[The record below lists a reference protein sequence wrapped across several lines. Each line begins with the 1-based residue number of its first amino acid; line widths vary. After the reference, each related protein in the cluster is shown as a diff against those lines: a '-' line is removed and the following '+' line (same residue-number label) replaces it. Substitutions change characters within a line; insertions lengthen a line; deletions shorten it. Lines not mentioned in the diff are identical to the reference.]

1 MKLLINDAN
10 ILIDIV
16 KLEIVEA
23 FFALDFDLHTTDF
36 VLTELKEYQQEILVS
51 THLSIITTESAEDF
65 SSIFNLQELN
75 KGLSFEDCSVWYYTR
90 KLNGTLITGDGAL
103 RKKALLAGLDVK
115 GIIFILEQIKIQKKF
130 PIALCVEKLEA
141 LKLLNYRLP
150 MLEIDKRL
158 EEWRNE

>member
-1 MKLLINDAN
+1 M
-10 ILIDIV
+10 
-16 KLEIVEA
+16 
-23 FFALDFDLHTTDF
+23 
-36 VLTELKEYQQEILVS
+36 
-51 THLSIITTESAEDF
+51 SIITTESAEDF
-65 SSIFNLQELN
+65 SSILSLLELN
-75 KGLSFEDCSVWYYTR
+75 KGLSFEDCSVWYYTQ

-103 RKKALLAGLDVK
+103 RKKALLAGLDVN
-115 GIIFILEQIKIQKKF
+115 GIIFILEQIKIQKKL